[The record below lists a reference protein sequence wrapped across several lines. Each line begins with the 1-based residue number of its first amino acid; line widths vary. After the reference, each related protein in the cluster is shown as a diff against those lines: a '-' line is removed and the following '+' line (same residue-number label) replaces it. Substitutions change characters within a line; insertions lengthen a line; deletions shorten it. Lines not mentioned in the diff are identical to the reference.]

1 MENAVAHGAAP
12 RVAPTTLRVRAWKEG
27 DSLCLEVADDG
38 PGADLQEPARGSGL
52 QRLRERL
59 LLLHGEAARLE
70 LQSRPGQGFSARL
83 RLPWAQQ

>member
-1 MENAVAHGAAP
+1 MAP
-12 RVAPTTLRVRAWKEG
+12 HRASLPPTLRVRAWREG

-38 PGADLQEPARGSGL
+38 LGTDLAAPARGSGL
-52 QRLRERL
+52 RRLRERL
-59 LLLHGEAARLE
+59 MLLHGEAARLD